1 MKGSYDSVYGTVG
14 CSWMAEADR
23 IVLKVQ
29 VPVNTT
35 ATIVL
40 EKGALPEEGD
50 VKFICR
56 DGIYQASVGSGTY
69 TAAYRRTG
77 VLP

>member
-1 MKGSYDSVYGTVG
+1 MFLE
-14 CSWMAEADR
+14 AEADR

-50 VKFICR
+50 VKFTCR

-69 TAAYRRTG
+69 TAAYRRRG